1 VSVAHP
7 SREDLAAYA
16 IGAAE
21 PDEEREV
28 SSHAP
33 GCERCTR
40 ELRALAP
47 AVAVLGESVEQL
59 EPPPEL
65 RVRIMEVVR
74 GEAGAREQARPRTR
88 RRARSRIGGFLLRP
102 ATGLAALAVAGA
114 GVAGYLVND
123 QGGEDETTVPIS
135 ETQAGIGGSL
145 EVRDD
150 SAMLS
155 VRGMPQLPRGSVYQV
170 WIAEGSSLRPSSS
183 FVPDKSGGATAAVPE
198 ALPAGSK
205 VLVSSEPS
213 PGRAAPSSPP
223 LLSATVD

>member
-16 IGAAE
+16 LGAAE
-21 PDEEREV
+21 PEEERAV

-59 EPPPEL
+59 ELPPEL
-65 RVRIMEVVR
+65 RVRIMGLVR
-74 GEAGAREQARPRTR
+74 GEADAGERARAGRE
-88 RRARSRIGGFLLRP
+88 RRAGSRIGRFVLRP

-123 QGGEDETTVPIS
+123 QGGEGETTVPIS

-145 EVRDD
+145 EVRQDA
-150 SAMLS
+150 AMLS
-155 VRGMPQLPRGSVYQV
+155 VRGMPQLAKGFVYQV

-183 FVPDKSGGATAAVPE
+183 FVPDKSGNATAAVPE

-213 PGRAAPSSPP
+213 AGRASPSSPP

>member
-1 VSVAHP
+1 VNVGHP
-7 SREDLAAYA
+7 SRDDLAAYA
-16 IGAAE
+16 IGAGE
-21 PDEEREV
+21 PREERAV

-33 GCERCTR
+33 SCEHCTR

-65 RVRIMEVVR
+65 RERIMDVVR
-74 GEAGAREQARPRTR
+74 REAGARDQARAETQRRTG
-88 RRARSRIGGFLLRP
+88 SRIGASLLRP

-123 QGGEDETTVPIS
+123 HDGEGETTVPIS
-135 ETQAGIGGSL
+135 ETQPGIGGSL

-155 VRGMPQLPRGSVYQV
+155 VRGMPRLAKGSVYQV

-183 FVPDKSGGATAAVPE
+183 FVPDRSGSATAAVPE
-198 ALPAGSK
+198 ALPAGSR
-205 VLVSSEPS
+205 VLVSSEPR
-213 PGRAAPSSPP
+213 PGRATPSSPP